1 MSDEGNSVEPGN
13 TPVTVIVRTKNRLE
27 LLPQALRSIAE
38 QTYSSI
44 DVVVVN
50 DGGES
55 VAAVVSEFKESSLS
69 INVIVHEVCKGR
81 SAAAN
86 SGLEAAGGSYL
97 LFLDDDDLLLPD
109 HISRLSKALE
119 ENPEF
124 GAVYGDIESL
134 DSEGNSLHIYSQE
147 FNQTLFLAASFLPI
161 HAVLFRRQFIDDGL
175 RFNESLAVYED
186 WDFWARLS
194 EATTIQHVPG
204 AGGIYRNIGDSKVG
218 NVTSDAS
225 EIKKNRLKLY
235 ESWLG
240 RWNAQNMRELFDGIL
255 ELRSEHDHD
264 KISLSETI
272 AQLNDQMAA
281 HQGTIGQLQSVIG
294 ILEARVAQKEQ
305 TIDAKEQAIQHGHQI
320 IDHLNRNNIRLSG
333 EIKALRNHIAH
344 LESLVVSREE
354 EINTLYQST
363 TWKIAKPLRA
373 LISAVNNLK
382 ALIHRPVAGA
392 LTNGELWPLYYYQKW
407 LKHTGIGR
415 GMSADEVTGCQAKL
429 KNQPK
434 FSVVMPVYNPQPIFL
449 REAIDSVIEQSYS
462 NWEFC
467 IADDN
472 STDAEVKKLL
482 EKMQATDERIKV
494 VFREENGHISRATNS
509 AIEVA
514 TGEYVVLLD
523 HDDRLNP
530 DALLWVALELNK
542 APNAN
547 VIFSDEDK
555 ISEKGDRSQ
564 PYFKGDWNYDLLLS
578 HNVISHLG
586 VYKRTLL
593 EEIGGF
599 RVGLEGSQDYDL
611 ALRCIERSDAN
622 QVRHIPRVLYHWRAC
637 EGSTAL
643 AGSEK
648 SYALTAA
655 GKAIR
660 EHLDRIGQTEAEV
673 IALPTQ
679 GAHRVKY
686 PLPDEQPL
694 VSLVLVVAD
703 SDEHAL
709 QQSLLSVLDVTD
721 YSRLEIIVAYREDQ
735 SQWVDPALAGFTN
748 TRYPIKKI
756 IDSGSWS
763 DQVNT
768 AVSSSTG
775 ELIGLI
781 SSAVEI
787 KESKWLDE
795 LVRHALRPDVGVAGA
810 RILYQDNSVQHA
822 GMILKPNQFPGFPFQ
837 GPKDDQPG
845 YFGRALLIQSFS
857 VLSPAC
863 FVFHKKRFDEVGG
876 MTSTPYR
883 SVMAAIDFC
892 LKLKQKS
899 YIHTWTPYSEVHF
912 TREACY
918 PFDPSSEEQQADLSH
933 LQEAWKPLFDADPA
947 YNPNLSLRSLYTGL
961 SDAPR
966 IQPC

>member
-1 MSDEGNSVEPGN
+1 MSDRGGVVESGDTSVS
-13 TPVTVIVRTKNRLE
+13 VIVRTKNRVD
-27 LLPQALRSIAE
+27 LLAQALRSIAE
-38 QTYSSI
+38 QTHTAI

-55 VAAVVSEFKESSLS
+55 IDRVIEEFKESPFSV
-69 INVIVHEVCKGR
+69 NVVVHETCRGR

-86 SGLEAAGGSYL
+86 SGLEVAEGAYL
-97 LFLDDDDLLLPD
+97 LFLDDDDLLLAD
-109 HISRLSKALE
+109 HISRLSKSLD

-124 GAVYGDIESL
+124 GAVYGDIESV
-134 DSEGNSLHIYSQE
+134 DSEGNSLHVYSQE

-186 WDFWARLS
+186 WDFWARLA
-194 EATTIQHVPG
+194 EVTTIQHVPG

-218 NVTSDAS
+218 NVGSDTSD
-225 EIKKNRLKLY
+225 IKKNRLKLY

-240 RWNAQNMRELFDGIL
+240 RWDAENMRELFDGIL

-272 AQLNDQMAA
+272 AELNQQMAA
-281 HQGTIGQLQSVIG
+281 QQGSIGQLQGVIG
-294 ILEARVAQKEQ
+294 ILEARVAEKQQ
-305 TIDAKEQAIQHGHQI
+305 TIDDKEQAIQHGHQI

-344 LESLVVSREE
+344 LESLVTSRDE

-363 TWKIAKPLRA
+363 TWKIAKPLRS

-382 ALIHRPVAGA
+382 ALMHRPVAGA

-415 GMSADEVTGCQAKL
+415 GMSAAEISACQAKL
-429 KNQPK
+429 NKQPK
-434 FSVVMPVYNPQPIFL
+434 FSVVMPVYNPQPKFL
-449 REAIDSVIEQSYS
+449 REAIDSVVEQSYS

-472 STDAEVKKLL
+472 STDVEVKKLL

-494 VFREENGHISRATNS
+494 IFREENGHISRATNS

-514 TGEYVVLLD
+514 SGEYVVLLD

-542 APNAN
+542 APDAN

-611 ALRCIERSDAN
+611 ALRCIERSEAD
-622 QVRHIPRVLYHWRAC
+622 QIRHIPRVLYHWRAC

-648 SYALTAA
+648 SYALIAA

-673 IALPTQ
+673 ITLPAQ

-686 PLPDEQPL
+686 PLPDESPL

-703 SDEHAL
+703 SDELSL
-709 QQSLLSVLDVTD
+709 QQSLLSVLDITE
-721 YSRLEIIVAYREDQ
+721 YSSLEIILAYREDQ
-735 SQWVDPALAGFTN
+735 SKWVDPALAGFTN
-748 TRYPIKKI
+748 TRYPLKKI

-763 DQVNT
+763 DQVNA
-768 AVSSSTG
+768 AVSASTG
-775 ELIGLI
+775 DLIGLI
-781 SSAVEI
+781 SAAVEI
-787 KESKWLDE
+787 KEPNWLDE

-822 GMILKPNQFPGFPFQ
+822 GMILKPDQFPGFPFQ

-863 FVFHKKRFDEVGG
+863 FVFQKRRFEEVGG
-876 MTSTPYR
+876 MTTQPYNT
-883 SVMAAIDFC
+883 VMAAIDFC
-892 LKLKQKS
+892 LKLKEKS
-899 YIHTWTPYSEVHF
+899 YIHTWTPYSEVYF

-918 PFDPSSEEQQADLSH
+918 PFDPSSDAQQADLSQ
-933 LQEAWKPLFDADPA
+933 LQALWKPLFDADPA

-961 SDAPR
+961 SDSPR